1 MRQLWS
7 DLRVAWRSLSKVPS
21 FTAAVIAT
29 LALGITLEASVI
41 AVVNAYLIRS
51 LPYPAARRLYNVRY
65 SRPGEYPPTGLAEL
79 EWDAVGDV
87 VEQPV
92 SWDLDYFYLI
102 GGGHPEAV
110 PGAWV
115 TRGFMLGLGIAPALG
130 RSFGAEEY
138 APGGPQVALIGH
150 GLWQG
155 RFGGDSAV
163 IGRSFEAYVSDRPD
177 DPELFTIVGVL
188 PADFWHLN
196 PYTQVLTPLRA
207 PSYPYL
213 VRLREG
219 VPPALAERR
228 LADLVRA
235 GVGTLPAGWR
245 VELRS
250 AHDEYAGRVKP
261 MLLAIGTSAT
271 LVLLIAGTNVAF
283 LVLLRGMRRQRE
295 VAVRLALGAGR
306 ARIGRLL
313 VTESLLL
320 SIAGGALGTLA
331 AAILLRRLGP
341 TIELQLGRPAP
352 GGTAA
357 LALDPWVIAA
367 LAALVLLIA
376 LGLTLAPMIVATRQ
390 SLLLAMHPGRR
401 AGTETSR
408 GRRTRASL
416 IGLQVAGSLAL
427 LAGSGLMLR
436 TLIGMLDVDLGMR
449 SAGVV
454 TANLALRDR
463 RYPDGESRA
472 TFYERLLAALGP
484 MPGIAAA
491 ALSLPPPLAELPPEP
506 VHGEDGAAATSAGVF
521 AVTPDFFAT
530 LGIPI
535 RQGRSLGPP
544 DRGAGEPVA
553 LVSESFARRLW
564 PGASPLGKRVRVR
577 LRWLDGADTAGV
589 VRTVVGVVGDVRHS
603 PTDRET
609 ADVYVPLLQA
619 PGRFARLMMRT
630 AAGPGTSWLDASRRA
645 LEEIDPEAS
654 LYLPRELDELVDE
667 QLARPRFLAS
677 LLVAFG
683 LFATVL
689 ALIGVY
695 GVIGYAVEQ
704 RRHEVAVRLAIGAD
718 GRSIVRLFLRE
729 GGAVLSAGVVVGLGG
744 AIVLGRVLQSQLY
757 GVRPFDPVTLLAAAL
772 TLTGA
777 GLVAVWWPA
786 RRASATDPAVVL
798 REE

>member
-1 MRQLWS
+1 
-7 DLRVAWRSLSKVPS
+7 
-21 FTAAVIAT
+21 
-29 LALGITLEASVI
+29 
-41 AVVNAYLIRS
+41 
-51 LPYPAARRLYNVRY
+51 
-65 SRPGEYPPTGLAEL
+65 
-79 EWDAVGDV
+79 
-87 VEQPV
+87 
-92 SWDLDYFYLI
+92 
-102 GGGHPEAV
+102 
-110 PGAWV
+110 
-115 TRGFMLGLGIAPALG
+115 
-130 RSFGAEEY
+130 
-138 APGGPQVALIGH
+138 
-150 GLWQG
+150 
-155 RFGGDSAV
+155 
-163 IGRSFEAYVSDRPD
+163 
-177 DPELFTIVGVL
+177 
-188 PADFWHLN
+188 
-196 PYTQVLTPLRA
+196 
-207 PSYPYL
+207 
-213 VRLREG
+213 
-219 VPPALAERR
+219 
-228 LADLVRA
+228 
-235 GVGTLPAGWR
+235 
-245 VELRS
+245 
-250 AHDEYAGRVKP
+250 
-261 MLLAIGTSAT
+261 
-271 LVLLIAGTNVAF
+271 
-283 LVLLRGMRRQRE
+283 
-295 VAVRLALGAGR
+295 
-306 ARIGRLL
+306 
-313 VTESLLL
+313 
-320 SIAGGALGTLA
+320 
-331 AAILLRRLGP
+331 
-341 TIELQLGRPAP
+341 
-352 GGTAA
+352 
-357 LALDPWVIAA
+357 
-367 LAALVLLIA
+367 
-376 LGLTLAPMIVATRQ
+376 
-390 SLLLAMHPGRR
+390 
-401 AGTETSR
+401 
-408 GRRTRASL
+408 
-416 IGLQVAGSLAL
+416 
-427 LAGSGLMLR
+427 MLR

-506 VHGEDGAAATSAGVF
+506 VRGEDGAAATSAGIF

-603 PTDRET
+603 PTDGET

-744 AIVLGRVLQSQLY
+744 AVVLGRVLQTQLY